1 MVNNK
6 ALKKQCRKILALCCT
21 KTRTRSGTYCYQK
34 VQPRSQSSLHLE
46 KEPENKV
53 AEGEKKKNGLLFMST
68 FCHVLMGIPF
78 EKKKHA
84 QTYLVLC
91 IELPVHVVFLK
102 NCCDR

>member
-53 AEGEKKKNGLLFMST
+53 AEGEKKTGLLFMST

-78 EKKKHA
+78 EKKNTDKH
-84 QTYLVLC
+84 T
-91 IELPVHVVFLK
+91 
-102 NCCDR
+102 

>member
-53 AEGEKKKNGLLFMST
+53 AEGEKKKKNGLLFMST
-68 FCHVLMGIPF
+68 FCHVLMGI
-78 EKKKHA
+78 
-84 QTYLVLC
+84 L
-91 IELPVHVVFLK
+91 
-102 NCCDR
+102 

>member
-34 VQPRSQSSLHLE
+34 VHPRSQSSLHLE

-53 AEGEKKKNGLLFMST
+53 AEGEKKKRFIVYVDLLSRT
-68 FCHVLMGIPF
+68 HGNPL
-78 EKKKHA
+78 
-84 QTYLVLC
+84 
-91 IELPVHVVFLK
+91 
-102 NCCDR
+102 

>member
-53 AEGEKKKNGLLFMST
+53 AEGEKKKTVYCLCRPSVTYSWESPL
-68 FCHVLMGIPF
+68 
-78 EKKKHA
+78 KKKHA

-91 IELPVHVVFLK
+91 IELPVHVVFFK
-102 NCCDR
+102 NRCDR

>member
-34 VQPRSQSSLHLE
+34 VQPRSQSSIHLE
-46 KEPENKV
+46 KEPENKI
-53 AEGEKKKNGLLFMST
+53 AEGEKKNGLLFMST

-78 EKKKHA
+78 EKKNTHKH
-84 QTYLVLC
+84 T
-91 IELPVHVVFLK
+91 
-102 NCCDR
+102 